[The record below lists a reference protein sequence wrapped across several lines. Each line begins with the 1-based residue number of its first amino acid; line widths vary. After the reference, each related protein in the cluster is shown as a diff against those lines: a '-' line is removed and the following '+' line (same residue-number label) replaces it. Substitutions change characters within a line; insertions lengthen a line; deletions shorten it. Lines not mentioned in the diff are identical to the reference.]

1 MPRSLSQTGPEK
13 RRFTWPKGTPQII
26 ALLLV
31 LLVDSLVA
39 PHFYQVVLQDGRL
52 FGSPIDILNRAAPV
66 ALLAIGMT
74 LVIATGGIDLS
85 VGAVM
90 AIAGATAA
98 SMTVAG
104 HSLPVVLLAAL
115 AAGAL
120 AGLWNGILVAVLKIQ
135 PFVATLILMVAGR
148 GVAQL
153 ITAGQIVTFDSPAL
167 AWLGSGSF
175 LLFPTPVIIAAA
187 TLLLFWLFTRKTA
200 LGMFIEAVGIN
211 IRAAKNAGVN
221 TRIVVMLAYVLSGV
235 CAAIAGIIVAAD
247 IRGADANNAGLWLEL
262 DAILAVVIGGAS
274 LMGGRFNLLLS
285 VVGALIIQGMNTG
298 ILLSGFPPEMNQ
310 VVKAVVVL
318 CVLIVQSPRFIG
330 LLKGVRGHDKTYFT
344 VDEHPRGVCSGLS
357 LLPDA
362 IPRLCLDAGDLQYPD
377 G

>member
-1 MPRSLSQTGPEK
+1 MMPRSLSQTGPEK

-175 LLFPTPVIIAAA
+175 LLFPTPVIVAAA

-285 VVGALIIQGMNTG
+285 VVGALIIR
-298 ILLSGFPPEMNQ
+298 E
-310 VVKAVVVL
+310 
-318 CVLIVQSPRFIG
+318 
-330 LLKGVRGHDKTYFT
+330 
-344 VDEHPRGVCSGLS
+344 
-357 LLPDA
+357 
-362 IPRLCLDAGDLQYPD
+362 
-377 G
+377 